1 MVRMFV
7 EAVICFSIYIRYIRY
22 CCVGLFKVSNCECMV
37 LFMFVAMCL
46 WCGRSVYGKTVLF

>member
-7 EAVICFSIYIRYIRY
+7 EEVICFGICNKCIRYI
-22 CCVGLFKVSNCECMV
+22 CVGLFKVSNCGCMV
-37 LFMFVAMCL
+37 LFMFVVMCL